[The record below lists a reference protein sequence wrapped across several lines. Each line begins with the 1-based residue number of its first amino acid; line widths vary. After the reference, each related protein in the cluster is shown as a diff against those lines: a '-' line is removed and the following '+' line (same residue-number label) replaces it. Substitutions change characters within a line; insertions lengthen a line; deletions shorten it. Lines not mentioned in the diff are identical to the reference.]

1 MIVAITPVFG
11 SLTRGSGGRSWT
23 EHIMRVMSNGGRGLR
38 DAGAVQVWRD
48 LVRFGHRCTIST
60 VDALRLQAGHLIW

>member
-1 MIVAITPVFG
+1 
-11 SLTRGSGGRSWT
+11 
-23 EHIMRVMSNGGRGLR
+23 MRVMSNGGRGLR